1 MHQSKWLIVTTTVTA
16 RAHPKGAPL
25 LPPAV
30 AYVVLAVGGVI
41 GPPLAAGQAP
51 CSSDADLLGFYT
63 HGGAA
68 HLLAFLILASAVPF
82 AVCTAIASHRVRAA
96 GLEVPGPLIALVGG
110 AIAAGMLALSG
121 LCSLALTE
129 TQVAQSPSVV
139 RGLNALAFAAG
150 GPGFVVFSGLLV
162 AGISIPLL
170 VGHLAPR
177 WIGWFGLATAAVCEV
192 ASLTAATAALNP
204 LLPLGR
210 FATMAWLLA
219 VAATLSTAR
228 HAEQERDRP

>member
-1 MHQSKWLIVTTTVTA
+1 MTTTVTA
-16 RAHPKGAPL
+16 RSQPRGASL

-30 AYVVLAVGGVI
+30 AYVVLVVAGVI
-41 GPPLAAGQAP
+41 GPPLVAGRAP
-51 CSSDADLLGFYT
+51 YSSDADLLGFYT
-63 HGGAA
+63 DHAGAA
-68 HLLAFLILASAVPF
+68 HLLAFLVLASAVPF

-96 GLEVPGPLIALVGG
+96 GLDVPGRLIALVGG

-139 RGLNALAFAAG
+139 RALNALAFAAG

-162 AGISIPLL
+162 AGIAIPLL
-170 VGHLAPR
+170 VGHLAPP

-204 LLPLGR
+204 LLPIGR

-219 VAATLSTAR
+219 VAATLSTTR
-228 HAEQERDRP
+228 QAEQDRG

>member
-1 MHQSKWLIVTTTVTA
+1 MTTTGPA
-16 RAHPKGAPL
+16 RSHTGGAPL
-25 LPPAV
+25 LPPAI
-30 AYVVLAVGGVI
+30 AYVVLAVASI
-41 GPPLAAGQAP
+41 ALPPLVAGRAP
-51 CSSDADLLGFYT
+51 YGSDADLLAFYT
-63 HGGAA
+63 DHGGAA
-68 HLLAFLILASAVPF
+68 HLLAFLVLASAVPF
-82 AVCTAIASHRVRAA
+82 AVCTAIVSHRVRAA
-96 GLEVPGPLIALVGG
+96 GLVVPGRLIALVGG

-121 LCSLALTE
+121 LCSLALTG
-129 TQVAQSPSVV
+129 TQVAQSPAVV

-170 VGHLAPR
+170 VGRLAPR
-177 WIGWFGLATAAVCEV
+177 WIGWFGLVTAAVCEV

-219 VAATLSTAR
+219 VAATLSTPR
-228 HAEQERDRP
+228 DTGPQDSDRP